1 MSEVYKCSD
10 IKDIVKIC
18 NLLLKKYPENKRS
31 LNIEMKQTL
40 ETNPIIYYITSS
52 IQKDID
58 KISEDTTIITIPIN
72 VNIEVIYGD
81 TDSCFLKFTTNFK
94 NDIDVNKETISSYN
108 YNRQITYTL
117 ANLCGDKLTKD
128 IFKRPPIELEY
139 EKIFQPFVLL
149 TKKRYIGAKYENPFK
164 LSKIDYKGIALT
176 RRDYALITKKCYQEL
191 IDILMK
197 SNDNSSLEITNNIYK
212 SYVEKLYNHS
222 VNIDDLMLS
231 SQIARDYSCKLCKEK
246 TCWILKC
253 TKCNTV
259 NYKKTENCNKCHKEF
274 DCLHSFSLTQ
284 INLAQKMLSR
294 NEDIQINDRI
304 AYLYYETLES
314 LNKSSKIPKNQL
326 GETREYI
333 TEHKLNYNRLH
344 YIEQLAKTILSFL
357 KITSHKDDLKKLI
370 EFTNEKITLL
380 NGVKLKE
387 SDFTELDE

>member
-1 MSEVYKCSD
+1 MSEFYYCTD
-10 IKDIVKIC
+10 ITDIVKIS
-18 NLLLKKYPENKRS
+18 NILLKKYPKNNINISFINGLYCIES
-31 LNIEMKQTL
+31 LLDNLVKTE
-40 ETNPIIYYITSS
+40 IT
-52 IQKDID
+52 
-58 KISEDTTIITIPIN
+58 ISIPIN

-94 NDIDVNKETISSYN
+94 TDIENSFDNEKISAYN

-149 TKKRYIGAKYENPFK
+149 TKKRYIGAKYENPFI

-197 SNDNSSLEITNNIYK
+197 SNDDSSLEIVKEIYK
-212 SYVEKLYNHS
+212 SYIDKLYNHS

-231 SQIARDYSCKLCKEK
+231 SQIAKDYSCKLCKEK

-253 TKCNTV
+253 SNCNTV
-259 NYKKTENCNKCHKEF
+259 NYKKKETCQKCNKTF
-274 DCLHSFSLTQ
+274 ACLHSFSLTQ

-304 AYLYYETLES
+304 AYLYYETMES
-314 LNKSSKIPKNQL
+314 LCKSSKIPKNEL
-326 GETREYI
+326 GETRDYI
-333 TEHKLNYNRLH
+333 SEHNLNYNRLY

-357 KITSHKDDLKKLI
+357 KISFSRSHQDDFKKLI
-370 EFTNEKITLL
+370 EYTNYKIVLL

-387 SDFTELDE
+387 SDFKELDE